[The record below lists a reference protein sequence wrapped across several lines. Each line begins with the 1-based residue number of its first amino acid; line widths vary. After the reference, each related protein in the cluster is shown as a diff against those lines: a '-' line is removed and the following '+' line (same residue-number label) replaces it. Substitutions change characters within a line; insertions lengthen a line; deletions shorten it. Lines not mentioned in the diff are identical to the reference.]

1 MKCQIKDWFTEEY
14 GFFGQFYYI
23 SDNSNEGPYRGKGI
37 TRKERTREEVQMI
50 IDMLGVKAGDS
61 IFDCPCGWGRHS
73 IELAKKGIKVTAI
86 DLNRHYLGIL
96 NNALV
101 KETDKTQSNIN
112 VIRSDMRRIAD
123 CGQHDFGINMFS
135 SFGFFDDDENL
146 VVAKNFCDML
156 KPGGKM
162 MIHLDFNAE
171 RLEKGFE
178 SDYASERNI
187 IHDGCSYFLKVEK
200 EYHHDDK
207 RLHGLWKLNKE
218 DGEPVEKMYSFRIY
232 SREEMTDLLQKA
244 GFRTVQFFSTKQTK
258 QVFDDIDTVI
268 IAEK

>member
-23 SDNSNEGPYRGKGI
+23 SDNSSEGPYRGYNI
-37 TRKERTREEVQMI
+37 TRKERTKEEVQMI
-50 IDMLGVKAGDS
+50 IEMLGVKAGDS

-73 IELAKKGIKVTAI
+73 IELAKKDIKVTSI

-96 NNALV
+96 NNSLS
-101 KETDKTQSNIN
+101 KETEKTRSNIQ
-112 VIRSDMRRIAD
+112 VIRSDMRYIKGS
-123 CGQHDFGINMFS
+123 GQYDFGINMFS
-135 SFGFFDDDENL
+135 SFGFFDDGENL

-207 RLHGLWKLNKE
+207 RLHGLWKLAKE
-218 DGEPVEKMYSFRIY
+218 NEDPIEKMYSFRIY
-232 SREEMTDLLQKA
+232 SRDEMTELLLKA
-244 GFRTVQFFSTKQTK
+244 GFHSVKFYSTKQK
-258 QVFDDIDTVI
+258 ELAFDDIDTVV

>member
-23 SDNSNEGPYRGKGI
+23 SDNSSEGPYRGYNI
-37 TRKERTREEVQMI
+37 TRKERTKEEVQMI
-50 IDMLGVKAGDS
+50 IDMLSVKTGDS

-73 IELAKKGIKVTAI
+73 IELAKKDIKVTSI

-96 NNALV
+96 NNNLS
-101 KETDKTQSNIN
+101 KETEKTRSNIQ
-112 VIRSDMRRIAD
+112 VIRSDMRYIKGS
-123 CGQHDFGINMFS
+123 GQYDFGINMFS
-135 SFGFFDDDENL
+135 SFGFFDDAENL
-146 VVAKNFCDML
+146 IVAKNFCDML

-171 RLEKGFE
+171 RLENGYR

-187 IHDGCSYFLKVEK
+187 IHDNCYYFLKVEK
-200 EYHHDDK
+200 EYHPDDK
-207 RLHGLWKLNKE
+207 RLHGLWELTKE
-218 DGEPVEKMYSFRIY
+218 NEKPIEKMYSFRIY
-232 SREEMTDLLQKA
+232 GRDEMTELLLKA
-244 GFRTVQFFSTKQTK
+244 GFRSVKFYSTKQKEFT
-258 QVFDDIDTVI
+258 FNDIDTVV

>member
-23 SDNSNEGPYRGKGI
+23 SDNSSEGPYRGHNI
-37 TRKERTREEVQMI
+37 TRKERTKEEVQMI
-50 IDMLGVKAGDS
+50 IDMLGVKTGDS

-73 IELAKKGIKVTAI
+73 IELAKKDIKVTSI

-96 NNALV
+96 NNNLS
-101 KETDKTQSNIN
+101 KEKEKTRSNIQI
-112 VIRSDMRRIAD
+112 IRSDMRYIKGS
-123 CGQHDFGINMFS
+123 GQYDFGINMFS
-135 SFGFFDDDENL
+135 SFGFFDDAENL

-171 RLEKGFE
+171 RLENGYG
-178 SDYASERNI
+178 SDYASERHI
-187 IHDGCSYFLKVEK
+187 IHDDCHYYLKVEK

-207 RLHGLWKLNKE
+207 RLHGLWQLSKE
-218 DGEPVEKMYSFRIY
+218 NERPIEKMYSFRIY
-232 SREEMTDLLQKA
+232 GRDEMTTLLLKA
-244 GFRTVQFFSTKQTK
+244 GFRSVKFYSTKQEELT
-258 QVFDDIDTVI
+258 FDDIDTVV